1 MEITRKPVPDRFKDK
16 VAIVTGGASGIG
28 RAVMEELCKEGA
40 AVAFSGVSEIGFAT
54 EERMKSRGYDVLFL
68 QGDHEEEAFNW
79 RVAEETVK
87 RWGRINY
94 LVNNAFSFTAAALDA
109 TREDWLR
116 SLLVGPVAYA
126 TMGQA
131 VFEPMKAQGG
141 GAIVNVSSISAHI
154 VQPNR
159 WTYHSAK
166 GAVLMLTKSMAYDM
180 AVFNIR
186 VNCVSPAWVWTREV
200 QKAADI
206 DAGGR
211 EKWDPIWGEFH
222 MLRRTAE
229 PVEVAGP
236 VLFLLS
242 DDASFVTATDLY
254 VDGGY
259 LAMGPEGIG
268 KLTVIA
274 GSK

>member
-1 MEITRKPVPDRFKDK
+1 M
-16 VAIVTGGASGIG
+16 
-28 RAVMEELCKEGA
+28 
-40 AVAFSGVSEIGFAT
+40 
-54 EERMKSRGYDVLFL
+54 FL
-68 QGDHEEEAFNW
+68 KGDHADEAFNW
-79 RVAEETVK
+79 ALTEATVA
-87 RWGRINY
+87 RWGKVNC

-131 VFEPMKAQGG
+131 VLEPMKTQGG

-186 VNCVSPAWVWTREV
+186 VNCVSPAWIWTREV
-200 QKAADI
+200 QKAADL
-206 DAGGR
+206 DGGGR
-211 EKWDPIWGEFH
+211 EKWEPIWGEFH
-222 MLRRTAE
+222 MLRRCAE
-229 PVEVAGP
+229 PIEVAAP

-242 DDASFVTATDLY
+242 DDASFITATDLY

-259 LAMGPEGIG
+259 LGMGAEGIG
-268 KLTVIA
+268 KLTKIA
-274 GSK
+274 GSR